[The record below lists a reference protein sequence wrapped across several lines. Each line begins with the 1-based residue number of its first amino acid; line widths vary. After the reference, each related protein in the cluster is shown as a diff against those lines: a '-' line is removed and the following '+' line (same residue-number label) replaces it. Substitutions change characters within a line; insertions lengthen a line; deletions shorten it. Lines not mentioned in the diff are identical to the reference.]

1 MGQASSLPERRLEPL
16 VEAAMTVMTADRLTL
31 RCRWLVTMAGP
42 PLDNA
47 WLVIERGRIAAVGHR
62 APPGPAGQTI
72 DLDDAIV
79 LPGLV
84 NAHTHLEFSE
94 LSQPLDTS
102 RGLPAW
108 ITRVVAERQAR
119 LAGSEA
125 GAGADA
131 AFRRGLA
138 ESAAAG
144 VTTIGEIATT
154 VRGVRGTGF
163 GPAACGPRPAVRI
176 FREGLGLR
184 PAAAETVSRAVAAD
198 LDRLAAAGIATGVS
212 PHAPYSV
219 AAPLGR
225 RLLAEAHRRRLPVAM
240 HLLESVEEEEL
251 LATGGGPFRTLLEE
265 FGAWDS
271 AAPPTLLSP
280 AEWIGRLARATRGIV
295 VHATHIRRD
304 EAALTR
310 LARHRDRLAVA
321 VCPRTT
327 QAISGMLPPLTIL
340 REAGLRV
347 AIGTDSRASNP
358 DLSILAE
365 CRTLVAA
372 GLSSPEEAVCMATVH
387 GAWALAM
394 EHRAGRIV
402 AGRPADLVI
411 LRSGVAA
418 TGSGDPFA
426 AALDPS
432 TTVAATL
439 RRGRVIAGDLPGR
452 LGV

>member
-1 MGQASSLPERRLEPL
+1 M
-16 VEAAMTVMTADRLTL
+16 
-31 RCRWLVTMAGP
+31 
-42 PLDNA
+42 
-47 WLVIERGRIAAVGHR
+47 
-62 APPGPAGQTI
+62 
-72 DLDDAIV
+72 
-79 LPGLV
+79 
-84 NAHTHLEFSE
+84 
-94 LSQPLDTS
+94 
-102 RGLPAW
+102 
-108 ITRVVAERQAR
+108 
-119 LAGSEA
+119 
-125 GAGADA
+125 
-131 AFRRGLA
+131 
-138 ESAAAG
+138 
-144 VTTIGEIATT
+144 
-154 VRGVRGTGF
+154 
-163 GPAACGPRPAVRI
+163 RI

-184 PAAAETVSRAVAAD
+184 PAAAETLPRAVAAD
-198 LDRLAAAGIATGVS
+198 LDRLAAAGIAAGVS

-240 HLLESVEEEEL
+240 HLLESIEEEEL
-251 LATGGGPFRTLLEE
+251 LATGGGPFRSLLEE

-271 AAPPTLLSP
+271 AAPPTLFSP

-304 EAALTR
+304 EAALAR

-340 REAGLRV
+340 REAGLCV

-372 GLSSPEEAVCMATVH
+372 GLSSPEEAIRMATVH

-418 TGSGDPFA
+418 TGSGEPFT
-426 AALDPS
+426 AALDPA

-452 LGV
+452 LGM

>member
-1 MGQASSLPERRLEPL
+1 MGQASSLPGRCLEAL

-47 WLVIERGRIAAVGHR
+47 WLVIERGRIAAVGRR

-94 LSQPLDTS
+94 LSQPLDTGG
-102 RGLPAW
+102 GLPAW

-144 VTTIGEIATT
+144 VTPIGEIATP
-154 VRGVRGTGF
+154 VRGTGV

-184 PAAAETVSRAVAAD
+184 PHAAETVPRAVAAD
-198 LDRLAAAGIATGVS
+198 LDRLAGAGIATGVS

-251 LATGGGPFRTLLEE
+251 LATGGGPFRSLLEE

-304 EAALTR
+304 EAALAR

-327 QAISGMLPPLTIL
+327 QAISGILPPLTIL

-372 GLSSPEEAVCMATVH
+372 GLSSPEEALCMATVH

-394 EHRAGRIV
+394 EHRAGRIA

-418 TGSGDPFA
+418 TGSGDPFT
-426 AALDPS
+426 AALDPA

>member
-1 MGQASSLPERRLEPL
+1 MGQASSLPGRCLEAL

-47 WLVIERGRIAAVGHR
+47 WLVIERGRIAAVGRR

-94 LSQPLDTS
+94 LSQPLDTGG
-102 RGLPAW
+102 GLPAW

-144 VTTIGEIATT
+144 VTTSGEIATT
-154 VRGVRGTGF
+154 VRGTGF

-184 PAAAETVSRAVAAD
+184 PHAAETVPRAVAAD
-198 LDRLAAAGIATGVS
+198 LDRLAGAGIATGVS

-251 LATGGGPFRTLLEE
+251 LATGGGRWP
-265 FGAWDS
+265 S
-271 AAPPTLLSP
+271 S
-280 AEWIGRLARATRGIV
+280 ARA
-295 VHATHIRRD
+295 
-304 EAALTR
+304 
-310 LARHRDRLAVA
+310 LAGGGPASL
-321 VCPRTT
+321 P
-327 QAISGMLPPLTIL
+327 LPP
-340 REAGLRV
+340 
-347 AIGTDSRASNP
+347 
-358 DLSILAE
+358 
-365 CRTLVAA
+365 
-372 GLSSPEEAVCMATVH
+372 SSSSSTAV
-387 GAWALAM
+387 
-394 EHRAGRIV
+394 
-402 AGRPADLVI
+402 
-411 LRSGVAA
+411 
-418 TGSGDPFA
+418 
-426 AALDPS
+426 
-432 TTVAATL
+432 
-439 RRGRVIAGDLPGR
+439 R
-452 LGV
+452 L